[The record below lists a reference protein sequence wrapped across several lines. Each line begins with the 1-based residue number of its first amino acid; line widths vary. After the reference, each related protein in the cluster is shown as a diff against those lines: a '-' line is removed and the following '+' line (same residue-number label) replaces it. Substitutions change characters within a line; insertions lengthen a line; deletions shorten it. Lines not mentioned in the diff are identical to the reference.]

1 MTPRVVSFAKKIPP
15 RYIKRMKKKILVT
28 GGAGFI
34 GSNFCNLNK
43 EKYEITAL
51 DNLFLGDPDNLD
63 DDIRFIKGD
72 ACKLEDLT
80 QVGPVDYVVHLA
92 GTSSAPMFM
101 NDGLIKGYLN
111 SIESFLTVL
120 EWARA
125 NGTKKVVYASTSSLY
140 GNNPLPLTEDQHVTP
155 LNHYAVTKEVY
166 EHAGACYNKVYPEM
180 DIIGFRFMSVY
191 GPNEEAKGEFAN
203 LVSQFCW
210 DMARG
215 LSPVIY
221 GDGRQTRDFTNVR
234 DVVQGL
240 TLAIETEKKLGADVF
255 NIGTGRAVSLN
266 EIVEALEKA
275 FDNGIKAAYIENPV
289 KEGYVQGQWADI
301 SKIQEVLGYEPK
313 VKLEDGIKEQVENV
327 RLHKVRKTSS
337 DKLR

>member
-1 MTPRVVSFAKKIPP
+1 MQ
-15 RYIKRMKKKILVT
+15 KILVT

-43 EKYEITAL
+43 DRYEITAL
-51 DNLFLGDPDNLD
+51 DNLFLGDPDNLEGD
-63 DDIRFIKGD
+63 VRFIEGD
-72 ACKLEDLT
+72 ACKMEDLDKT
-80 QVGPVDYVVHLA
+80 GPVDYVVHLA

-101 NDGLIKGYLN
+101 GDGLVKGYVN
-111 SIESFLTVL
+111 SVESFMNVL
-120 EWARA
+120 EWARK
-125 NGTKKVVYASTSSLY
+125 NGTKKVIYASTSSLY

-203 LVSQFCW
+203 LISQFCW

-215 LSPVIY
+215 LSPMIY
-221 GDGRQTRDFTNVR
+221 GDGSQTRDFTNVR

-240 TLAIETEKKLGADVF
+240 TLAIETDKKLGADVF
-255 NIGTGRAVSLN
+255 NIGTGRATSLN
-266 EIVEALEKA
+266 EIAEALEKA
-275 FDNGIKAAYIENPV
+275 FGNGVKAKHIENPV

-301 SKIQEVLGYEPK
+301 SKIKEVLGYDPK
-313 VKLEDGIKEQVENV
+313 VKLEDGIKEQVDNV
-327 RLHKVRKTSS
+327 KTNKIRHTSS
-337 DKLR
+337 DSLR

>member
-1 MTPRVVSFAKKIPP
+1 MQ
-15 RYIKRMKKKILVT
+15 KILVT

-43 EKYEITAL
+43 KTYEITAL
-51 DNLFLGDPDNLD
+51 DNLFLGDKENLD
-63 DDIRFIKGD
+63 PDIQFIEGD
-72 ACKLEDLT
+72 ACKMEDLEK
-80 QVGPVDYVVHLA
+80 VGPVDYVVHLA

-101 NDGLIKGYLN
+101 GEGLVKGYVN
-111 SIESFLTVL
+111 SVESFLTVL
-120 EWARA
+120 EWARK

-155 LNHYAVTKEVY
+155 LNHYAVTKQVY
-166 EHAGACYNKVYPEM
+166 EHASTCYNKVYPNM

-191 GPNEEAKGEFAN
+191 GPNEEAKGQYAN

-210 DMARG
+210 DIARG

-221 GDGRQTRDFTNVR
+221 GDGSQTRDFTNVR

-240 TLAIETEKKLGADVF
+240 TRAIETDKKLGADVF
-255 NIGTGRAVSLN
+255 NIGTGNATSLN
-266 EIVEALEKA
+266 EIVDALEKA
-275 FDNGIKAAYIENPV
+275 FDNDVKAKYIENPV

-301 SKIQEVLGYEPK
+301 SKIRDVLGYQPK
-313 VKLEDGIKEQVENV
+313 VKLEDGIREQVENV
-327 RLHKVRKTSS
+327 RLNRIRKTSS
-337 DKLR
+337 DSLR